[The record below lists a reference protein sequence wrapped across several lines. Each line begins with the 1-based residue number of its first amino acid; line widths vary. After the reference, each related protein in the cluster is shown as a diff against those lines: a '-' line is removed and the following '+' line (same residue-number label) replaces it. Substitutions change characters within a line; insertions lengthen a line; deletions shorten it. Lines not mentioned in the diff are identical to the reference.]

1 MSNLRQTKVAEPCDN
16 KLVANILRADTDE
29 LFPCEG
35 EDEPYDTIMAEISGL
50 EEELE
55 SDLKKLEK
63 KIG

>member
-1 MSNLRQTKVAEPCDN
+1 M
-16 KLVANILRADTDE
+16 DE
-29 LFPCEG
+29 LVPCEG
-35 EDEPYDTIMAEISGL
+35 KDEPFDTVMAEISGL